1 MIVTL
6 EDIISAIEDGAV
18 SVDISEIKGDD
29 SLTDAGIDSL
39 EIMSFFLSIEEKFN
53 VKFPDED
60 VDDLNTINDIIAYME
75 RF

>member
-6 EDIISAIEDGAV
+6 EDILSAVEDGAV

-29 SLTDAGIDSL
+29 SLADAGIDSL

-75 RF
+75 HL